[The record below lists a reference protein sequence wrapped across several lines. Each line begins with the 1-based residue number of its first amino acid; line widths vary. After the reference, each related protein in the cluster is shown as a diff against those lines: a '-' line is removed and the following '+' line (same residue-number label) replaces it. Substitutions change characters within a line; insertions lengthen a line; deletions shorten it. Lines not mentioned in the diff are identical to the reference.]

1 MPPGTEARIVWQVHA
16 AWLCFVAHFQ
26 ESACLHMW
34 MHRWQSITPRS
45 GPSGNPAVVMA
56 QLEDAARQLE
66 DVKEEADQ
74 LCKVRLH
81 A

>member
-1 MPPGTEARIVWQVHA
+1 
-16 AWLCFVAHFQ
+16 
-26 ESACLHMW
+26 MW